1 MNHVCKGVMAAG
13 LVGLL
18 GGAAFAEDAPQT
30 AAEKR
35 EANLEKRIDT
45 RLDRDK
51 QLKKDDPSALQPMA
65 GSVSKAEGS
74 AVGQAARALVA
85 GQPAEALIGADA
97 AIRAAP
103 RSAWAHYHRA
113 AALTDLRRYDDA
125 IASYERAGPF
135 FPKEDVWGRS
145 VALWGRAR
153 TLREAGRC
161 DEAKSAFNEYIA
173 LVAARDQGAANQAY
187 DQAAACKTALERGP
201 ETPAHRQGT
210 VPAPIDPAN
219 GTPADKEA
227 LGAAAIEPPPALE
240 PAPERPVAKELPPV
254 AR

>member
-1 MNHVCKGVMAAG
+1 MNHVCKGLMAAG
-13 LVGLL
+13 LVGLV
-18 GGAAFAEDAPQT
+18 GGAAFAQGAPQM

-35 EANLEKRIDT
+35 DAKSEKRIDM

-51 QLKKDDPSALQPMA
+51 QLKKHESDGLRPVA

-85 GQPAEALIGADA
+85 GHSAEALIGADA

-113 AALTDLRRYDDA
+113 TALSDLRRYDDA
-125 IASYERAGPF
+125 VASYERAGTF
-135 FPKEDVWGRS
+135 FPKEDDWGRS

-173 LVAARDQGAANQAY
+173 LVAARDQEGANQAY
-187 DQAAACKTALERGP
+187 GQAAACKTALERGP
-201 ETPAHRQGT
+201 ETPAQRQAT
-210 VPAPIDPAN
+210 VPAAIDPPN

-240 PAPERPVAKELPPV
+240 RAPERPITREQPAV